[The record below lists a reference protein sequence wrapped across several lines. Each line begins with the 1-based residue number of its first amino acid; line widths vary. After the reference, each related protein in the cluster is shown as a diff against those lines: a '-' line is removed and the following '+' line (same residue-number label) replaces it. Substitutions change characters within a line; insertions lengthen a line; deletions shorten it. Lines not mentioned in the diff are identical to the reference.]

1 MLRKMFL
8 MLSLAGLLPLA
19 SCTITA
25 RDFLPE
31 GLENSANVSGVESNM
46 VRIWGDADSKEIEAY
61 ITKRNERTAASGLL
75 KREDQ
80 PSVENYL
87 VLSGGGQNGAFG
99 AGLLNGWTQTGKRP
113 QFRIVTGVST
123 GSLIAPFAFLG
134 SKYDP
139 LIKEFYT
146 TYSTKDIIRPTV
158 AAGLFG
164 GDSLTDSK
172 PLASLIAKYITPKVL
187 SEIATEYGKGRNLL
201 IGTTN
206 LDAGRPVIW
215 NMGEIAAQGTS
226 RGLDL
231 FRSVVLASASIPG
244 AFPPVL
250 IDVNSNGLSGK
261 EMHVDGGTTDN
272 AIFLPFHANLKKVL
286 DDPNHPPQRN
296 LYIIINS
303 SLTSKFEEVKA
314 STFSIAGRSIN
325 TLIKQQTISDVQRI
339 YEFANKNNMNFH
351 LTGIPNDFSVKAKE
365 SFDKEY
371 MGKLFNF
378 GYNLA
383 IDGYNWLDRPVG
395 F

>member
-1 MLRKMFL
+1 MEINLKGMSLFL
-8 MLSLAGLLPLA
+8 FILGLNTIT
-19 SCTITA
+19 SCTINT

-31 GLENSANVSGVESNM
+31 GLENSTKISGVDSSI

-61 ITKRNERTAASGLL
+61 ITKRNERTSASGLI

-80 PSVENYL
+80 TSVENYL

-139 LIKEFYT
+139 LIKEFFT
-146 TYSTKDIIRPTV
+146 TYSTKDIVRPTV
-158 AAGLFG
+158 AAGLLG
-164 GDSLTDSK
+164 GKSLTNSK
-172 PLASLIAKYITPKVL
+172 PLASLIAKYITPEVL
-187 SEIATEYGKGRNLL
+187 SEIAIEYGKGRNLL

-215 NMGEIAAQGTS
+215 NMGEIASQGTN

-231 FRSVVLASASIPG
+231 FRKVVLASASIPG

-250 IDVNSNGLSGK
+250 IDVKSNDLSGK

-272 AIFLPFHANLKKVL
+272 AIFLPFHANLNEIL
-286 DDPNHPPQRN
+286 NEPHRQPERN
-296 LYIIINS
+296 IYVIINS
-303 SLTSKFEEVKA
+303 SLTSKFDEVKN
-314 STFSIAGRSIN
+314 STFSISGRSIN

-339 YEFANKNNMNFH
+339 YEFANKNNINFH
-351 LTGIPNDFSVKAKE
+351 LTGIPNDFSVKAK
-365 SFDKEY
+365 
-371 MGKLFNF
+371 
-378 GYNLA
+378 
-383 IDGYNWLDRPVG
+383 IV
-395 F
+395 